1 MKYLLDV
8 NALVALGFL
17 EHQFH
22 NRVTNW
28 INDLISKGVPEV
40 ASCSI
45 TELGFIRVLLAQ
57 APQYNVSVEQARILL
72 TRLKINKTL
81 KFIFVVDDQEVSKLP
96 AWVKTA
102 KQTTDGHLVQ
112 VAKAHGA
119 VLATLDRKIPTA
131 LVIPPTPED
140 EAAQA
145 I

>member
-1 MKYLLDV
+1 MRYLLDV

-28 INDLISKGVPEV
+28 INDLILKGVPEV

-45 TELGFIRVLLAQ
+45 TELGFIRVLAQ

-72 TRLKINKTL
+72 TRLKIKKTL
-81 KFIFVVDDQEVSKLP
+81 KFTFVADDQEVSKLP

-102 KQTTDGHLVQ
+102 RQITDGHLVQ

-140 EAAQA
+140 ETAQD